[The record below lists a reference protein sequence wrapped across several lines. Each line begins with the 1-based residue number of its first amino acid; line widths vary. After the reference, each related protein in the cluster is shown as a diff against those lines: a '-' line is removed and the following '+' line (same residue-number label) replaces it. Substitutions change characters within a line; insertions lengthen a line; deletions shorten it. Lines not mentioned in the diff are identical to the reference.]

1 MAGWGGVDRGGGADV
16 VSDWDT
22 EPGTTSVMGDGA
34 GRGPSSKW
42 TRELRRE
49 SSLGDRPAMHEAR
62 RGVFGVGGSA
72 DDMMADLLQARSSG
86 SGLAVP
92 RGIIAADERLT
103 AVSRPIRNQPPS
115 LVAATLLASFRDPYS
130 APPASLPSP
139 TLSMSHSI

>member
-1 MAGWGGVDRGGGADV
+1 MAGWGGVDRGGGAEV

-62 RGVFGVGGSA
+62 RGVLGVGESA
-72 DDMMADLLQARSSG
+72 DDMMADLLQASSSG
-86 SGLAVP
+86 
-92 RGIIAADERLT
+92 
-103 AVSRPIRNQPPS
+103 
-115 LVAATLLASFRDPYS
+115 
-130 APPASLPSP
+130 
-139 TLSMSHSI
+139 